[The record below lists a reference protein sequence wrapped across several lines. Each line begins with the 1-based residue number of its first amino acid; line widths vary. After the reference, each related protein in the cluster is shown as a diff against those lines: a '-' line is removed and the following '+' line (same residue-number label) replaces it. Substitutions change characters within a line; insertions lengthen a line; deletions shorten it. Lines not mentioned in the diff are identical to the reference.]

1 MFAIGGLTCDACNA
15 QVPVEARDVRL
26 EKRSRVHWT
35 CPECDRDTSQRVPK
49 AGWAQMVSDM
59 QLPYGSKV
67 SQREVDLF
75 VKMMPYLDDVLQV
88 ELAE

>member
-15 QVPVEARDVRL
+15 QVPIDSRNIRL
-26 EKRSRVHWT
+26 EKRSRVHWA
-35 CPECDRDTSQRVPK
+35 CRECASDTSQRIPK

-59 QLPYGSKV
+59 QLPYGSMV

-75 VKMMPYLDDVLQV
+75 VKMMPYLDDVVQV
-88 ELAE
+88 ELTE